1 MSETMAERAVVIG
14 AGMGGLGAA
23 KVIAPYFERVVV
35 LDRDALPEAL
45 APRIGTPQ
53 ARHVHALLAS
63 GERALEELFPGIRS
77 DFRKAGAVI
86 IGGRE
91 VVWERPGYDP
101 FPRRDFGYEAI
112 SLSRPA
118 LERVCRRSRPR
129 SGSMSATRAPS
140 SSRRM
145 RRGTGW
151 A

>member
-35 LDRDALPEAL
+35 LDRDALPEAP

-86 IGGRE
+86 IGGRG
-91 VVWERPGYDP
+91 PGGGLYIT
-101 FPRRDFGYEAI
+101 FGGGGGGGGPPGGCHQGGI
-112 SLSRPA
+112 CLKPNPPA
-118 LERVCRRSRPR
+118 N
-129 SGSMSATRAPS
+129 
-140 SSRRM
+140 
-145 RRGTGW
+145 W
-151 A
+151 